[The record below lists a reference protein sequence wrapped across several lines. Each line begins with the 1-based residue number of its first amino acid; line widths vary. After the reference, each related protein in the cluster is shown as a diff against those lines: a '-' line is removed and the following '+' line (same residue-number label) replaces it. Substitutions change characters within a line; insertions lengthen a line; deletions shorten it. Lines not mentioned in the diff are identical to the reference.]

1 MRPKVE
7 PHLVELKD
15 WELKAGVVYGPFR
28 TRRQGNSLGINL
40 LAPMRKHCTF
50 NCVYCQ
56 CGWTREAVPALPEDF
71 TDYPSPARVRDEI
84 VRRFGEL
91 LEEGNVPDAIIVS
104 GNGEPTLYPWLEE
117 VVDIILPMRNMYFP
131 SARTGILTAGTEL
144 GREEVRRA
152 VDRLDERMVKL
163 DAGSDKMHRK
173 VNLPLV
179 SFDLDRL
186 EQWVSRLRD
195 CIVQSCFVRGTIR
208 RKKMS
213 ATGSLVSR
221 GSVRSACT
229 CIAST
234 GRLPHQ
240 DCSGSIALRSN
251 GLPRGSAP
259 KRASK
264 PRCTSRRLGI
274 PPNPWHD
281 VAKPARTALL

>member
-1 MRPKVE
+1 
-7 PHLVELKD
+7 
-15 WELKAGVVYGPFR
+15 VYGPFR

-195 CIVQSCFVRGTIR
+195 CIVQSCFVRGRIDNTAEEDVRDWVARVARIGP
-208 RKKMS
+208 KCVHVY
-213 ATGSLVSR
+213 SLDRTPPAPGLLRVDRASLER
-221 GSVRSACT
+221 
-229 CIAST
+229 IASRLCSET
-234 GRLPHQ
+234 G
-240 DCSGSIALRSN
+240 IE
-251 GLPRGSAP
+251 
-259 KRASK
+259 
-264 PRCTSRRLGI
+264 
-274 PPNPWHD
+274 
-281 VAKPARTALL
+281 AKVY